1 MFTKLFRHYLRTILI
16 LVIAAS
22 AVHGQQNRGSL
33 RGLITDELGAAIVGA
48 SVMLTDTSGQ
58 SKTTVSNSEGTYL
71 FSGLA
76 PGKYVVRASAKG
88 FAVSDGDEVELKPGQ
103 RQTLDLQ
110 LKVTIEEQKVTIAGE
125 TPISTDASANANQ
138 TVISGKDL
146 DALPDD
152 PDELAAAL
160 QALAGP
166 SMGPNGGQIFIDG
179 FSGGSLPSKS
189 SIREIRINQN
199 PFAAENDQPSGR
211 IDVFT
216 KPGTDK
222 LRGSAFMNFNDESLN
237 SRNPFTTMP
246 KRTPFQVRQY
256 GGNLSG
262 PLVKNKASYFADF
275 ERREV
280 NDNELVTATLL
291 DGNLSPFA
299 VGVGVLAPRRFV
311 NFSPRVD
318 YALNANNTL
327 VIRYTYN
334 HSNLQNIGVGGF
346 SLPERGFTAL
356 STSHNLQ
363 LTETAIINPTTIN
376 ETRFQF
382 TRSVNE
388 NLGDSS
394 TPTLNVSGS
403 FIGGSSQVGHFQNT
417 DQRWEANN
425 FTAIQK
431 GQHAIK
437 IGGRMRGVHI
447 DNINPANFGGQYVF
461 TGGFVPQLDTNGDP
475 IPNADPIPVKS
486 LERYRRNQLLYPR
499 TLLAPTDPRFLTPTQ
514 LRARGGGA
522 AQFSINT
529 GDPKASV
536 SQFDVSVYGQDD
548 WRLRPNLTLSYGL
561 RYEYQTNIHSPLN
574 FAPRVAFAW
583 SPGAANSAR
592 PPKMVIRAG
601 FGVFYNRFGENQ
613 TLQARRFNGV
623 TEQQFLLKENPLY
636 VCQRN
641 AGVDVTVP
649 CLIGQ
654 NGTAVFVPPVS
665 TPLDAFPAV
674 PALTGAGI
682 ARQITYRVAPDLRT
696 PTVYGGGV
704 QVERQ
709 LPYRFTMFAGVFV
722 LQIQH
727 VIRLRDINAPLPG
740 SITTASPNGI
750 RPYGNVGDIY
760 QFESSARFNQRQ
772 IFIGFNNRFNR
783 TVSFFGNY
791 SISNSKNDADG
802 QGSRSF
808 PANSYDLHGEYG
820 RSGFD
825 IRHRF
830 SFGGTWSLP
839 WWGVSLNPFILASSG
854 APFNITTGADTNG
867 DGQFFERPSFAPSGV
882 SCGPSTPENIICT
895 RFGNFNLQ
903 PAPGEK
909 LIPRNYGQS
918 PGYFVVNLTASKTWQ
933 FGSIHSGKAAASSAA
948 PAAAKTAAA
957 GGAPVKTAAA
967 GGGIPGL
974 GPGGLGGGGAAKEAK
989 RYTMQFSISVQ
1000 NLLNRTNMQ
1009 PLEGNLSSPA
1019 FGQSLGLN
1027 GFGGFG
1033 SPGSAGAG
1041 NRRVIGRLRFS
1052 F

>member
-1 MFTKLFRHYLRTILI
+1 MFTKLFHPYLRTIVVI
-16 LVIAAS
+16 VIAVS
-22 AVHGQQNRGSL
+22 AVYGQQNRASL
-33 RGLITDELGAAIVGA
+33 RGLITDEQSAAIVGA
-48 SVMLTDTSGQ
+48 SVTLTDANGQ
-58 SKTTVSNSEGTYL
+58 AKTTVSNNEGVYA
-71 FSGLA
+71 FNGLA
-76 PGKYVVRASAKG
+76 PGKYTIRAFAKG
-88 FAVSDGDEVELKPGQ
+88 FALSGDEAVELKAGQ
-103 RQTLDLQ
+103 RQSLDVQ

-125 TPISTDASANANQ
+125 TPISTEAGANANQ

-179 FSGGSLPSKS
+179 FSGGTLPSKN

-222 LRGSAFMNFNDESLN
+222 LRGSAFMSFNDESLN
-237 SRNPFTTMP
+237 SRNPFTTTRQ
-246 KRTPFQVRQY
+246 RTPFQVRQF

-262 PLVKNKASYFADF
+262 PLVANKASYFVDF

-280 NDNELVTATLL
+280 NDNELVTATIL
-291 DGNLSPFA
+291 DANLNRLTIGS
-299 VGVGVLAPRRFV
+299 GVLTPRRFV

-327 VIRYTYN
+327 VIRYNYN
-334 HSNLQNIGVGGF
+334 HSNLQNTGVGNF

-363 LTETAIINPTTIN
+363 LTETAVLNATTIN

-382 TRSVNE
+382 TRSRNE

-394 TPTLNVSGS
+394 KPTLIVSGA
-403 FIGGSSQVGHFQNT
+403 FIGGSSQVGHFVNT
-417 DQRWEANN
+417 DQRWELNN

-431 GQHAIK
+431 GTHAYK
-437 IGGRMRGVHI
+437 IGGRMRGLHI
-447 DNINPANFGGQYVF
+447 DNISPSNFGGQYLF
-461 TGGFVPQLDTNGDP
+461 TGGLVPQLDANGDP
-475 IPNADPIPVKS
+475 ILNASPIVVDS
-486 LERYRRNQLLYPR
+486 LERYRRNKFLFPR
-499 TLLAPTDPRFLTPTQ
+499 TQLPTNDPRYLTATD

-529 GDPKASV
+529 GNPEASV

-548 WRLRPNLTLSYGL
+548 WRVRPNITVSYGL
-561 RYEYQTNIHSPLN
+561 RYEYQTNTHSPLN
-574 FAPRVAFAW
+574 FAPRLAFAW

-601 FGVFYNRFGENQ
+601 FGIFYNRFGEGH
-613 TLQARRFNGV
+613 TLLAHRFDGV
-623 TEQQFLLKENPLY
+623 NEQQFLLREAPLY
-636 VCQRN
+636 V
-641 AGVDVTVP
+641 T
-649 CLIGQ
+649 
-654 NGTAVFVPPVS
+654 GTNSPPVLVPPAA
-665 TPLDAFPAV
+665 TPLDAFPGV
-674 PALTGAGI
+674 PQLTGATTG
-682 ARQITYRVAPDLRT
+682 RQITYRVAPDLRT
-696 PTVYGGGV
+696 PTVYGGGL

-727 VIRLRDINAPLPG
+727 VIRSRDINAPLPG
-740 SITTASPNGI
+740 SITTANPNGT
-750 RPYGNVGDIY
+750 RPYGNVGEIY
-760 QFESSARFNQRQ
+760 QIESSGRFNQRQ
-772 IFIGFNNRFNR
+772 IFVGFNNRLNR
-783 TVSFFGNY
+783 TISFFGNY
-791 SISNSKNDADG
+791 SVSNSRNDTDG

-808 PANSYDLHGEYG
+808 PVNSYDLRGEYG

-825 IRHRF
+825 VRQRF

-839 WWGVSLNPFILASSG
+839 WWGVSLNPFILASTG

-867 DGQFFERPSFAPSGV
+867 DGQFTERPSFAPAGVACSGPTKPV
-882 SCGPSTPENIICT
+882 NIICT
-895 RFGNFNLQ
+895 PLGNFNLQ
-903 PAPGEK
+903 PAVGEA

-933 FGSIHSGKAAASSAA
+933 FGTIHSGKSAA
-948 PAAAKTAAA
+948 KSAPGAAKSAAGGPPPANKTAAP
-957 GGAPVKTAAA
+957 GA
-967 GGGIPGL
+967 GIPGL
-974 GPGGLGGGGAAKEAK
+974 GAGGLGGGGSKDAK
-989 RYTMQFSISVQ
+989 RYSMQFSVSFQ
-1000 NLLNRTNMQ
+1000 NLFNRTNFQ

-1033 SPGSAGAG
+1033 APGSAGAG
-1041 NRRVIGRLRFS
+1041 NRRIIGRIRFS